1 MSMKFHHLVL
11 DKNKTRAALNQ
22 LMEFQPLF
30 SELEK
35 KHCYIYFKEI
45 CNSAFSNSKFEFLNI
60 YLKYN
65 RVKQMYLF

>member
-35 KHCYIYFKEI
+35 KTLLHIFQR
-45 CNSAFSNSKFEFLNI
+45 N
-60 YLKYN
+60 
-65 RVKQMYLF
+65 M